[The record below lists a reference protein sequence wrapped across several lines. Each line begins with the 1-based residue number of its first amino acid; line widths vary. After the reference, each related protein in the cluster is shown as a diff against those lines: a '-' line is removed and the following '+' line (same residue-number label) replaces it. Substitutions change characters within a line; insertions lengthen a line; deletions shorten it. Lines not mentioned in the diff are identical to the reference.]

1 MVAFPKLAS
10 PIGLT
15 RNPLG
20 KESIDMVVMPE
31 LSAEQKLDGLKKA
44 QQVRME
50 RAKIR
55 AGLKDGSITLA
66 DLLARTDEDIVG
78 KTRVKYVLESLPQVG
93 KITAA
98 RIMQEVGIDEVRRL
112 KGLGVRQREELLKR
126 MNK

>member
-1 MVAFPKLAS
+1 
-10 PIGLT
+10 
-15 RNPLG
+15 
-20 KESIDMVVMPE
+20 MVVMPE

>member
-1 MVAFPKLAS
+1 
-10 PIGLT
+10 
-15 RNPLG
+15 
-20 KESIDMVVMPE
+20 MVVMPK
-31 LSAEQKLDGLKKA
+31 LSAEQKMDGLKKA
-44 QQVRME
+44 QEVRAS
-50 RAKIR
+50 RARIR
-55 AGLKDGSITLA
+55 AGLKDGNITLA
-66 DLLARTDEDIVG
+66 ELLENTDDEVVG

>member
-1 MVAFPKLAS
+1 
-10 PIGLT
+10 
-15 RNPLG
+15 
-20 KESIDMVVMPE
+20 MVVMPK
-31 LSAEQKLDGLKKA
+31 LSAEQKMEGLKKA
-44 QQVRME
+44 QQVRAG
-50 RAKIR
+50 RARIR

-66 DLLARTDEDIVG
+66 ELLEKTDDEIVG

-112 KGLGVRQREELLKR
+112 KGLGVRQREELLRR

>member
-1 MVAFPKLAS
+1 
-10 PIGLT
+10 
-15 RNPLG
+15 
-20 KESIDMVVMPE
+20 MVVMPE
-31 LSAEQKLDGLKKA
+31 LSAEQKMDGLKKA
-44 QQVRME
+44 QEVRSE

-66 DLLARTDEDIVG
+66 ELLEKTDDEIVG

-112 KGLGVRQREELLKR
+112 RGLGVRQRDELLK
-126 MNK
+126 KLDK